1 MKKFHLVLIKPSH
14 YDDDGYVIQWWRS
27 SMPSNTLASMV
38 GLAQD
43 SNDRCVLGEKVDL
56 RIHAYDETNTRINV
70 PRLARL
76 IKRNRGFVGL
86 VGVQSNQYPHAMDL
100 AREFRKLDVPVAI
113 GGFHVSGTIAMLD
126 EMPTE
131 LKEALDLGITLF
143 AGEAE
148 HRLDEFLIDAYNGEL
163 KPLYN
168 FMDDLPD
175 ISDTPIPFLP
185 IERVKRS
192 TTTQTSF
199 DAGRGCPFEC
209 SFCTIINVQGRKS
222 RYRSGEDVANIVKR
236 NLSQGV
242 KRFFITDDNFAR
254 NRNWEEILEALISLK
269 EEVDIRFNLVIQVD
283 TLCHKIPNFIDKCVE
298 AGVKRVFI
306 GLENINPENL
316 KKVKK
321 RQNRITEYRTMVQAW
336 KNLGVFT
343 IAGYILGF
351 PNDTK
356 ESILHDIEILKR
368 EIPID
373 LLEFFYLT
381 PLPGS
386 EDHKNMVESGA
397 YLEPD
402 LNKYDLCHV
411 CCKHPKMSKEEW
423 EEAYMAAWES
433 YYSDEHSITL
443 LKRARATGVN
453 TGKMMAGITSFYGSI
468 AFEHVH
474 PLESG
479 FIRRKSRRQRRSG
492 FPRESI
498 LEFYPKYWASVFYKN
513 YQLLMRVA
521 KLHRV
526 RRALLKDPSSKD
538 YTDLALEKV
547 TDNEIAL
554 LELYNVTDSA
564 KAAAAKEMKRKA
576 RSERRRAVAE

>member
-1 MKKFHLVLIKPSH
+1 
-14 YDDDGYVIQWWRS
+14 
-27 SMPSNTLASMV
+27 MPSNTLASVV
-38 GLAQD
+38 GLAED
-43 SNDRCVLGEKVDL
+43 SNERCVLGKDVDF

-70 PRLARL
+70 RRIARL
-76 IKRNRGFVGL
+76 IRRKGGVVGL

-100 AREFRKLDVPVAI
+100 AREFRKLNVPVAI
-113 GGFHVSGTIAMLD
+113 GGFHVSGSIAMLD

-148 HRLDEFLIDAYNGEL
+148 HRLDEFLIDAYKGEL

-168 FMDDLPD
+168 FMNDLPD

-185 IERVKRS
+185 VERIKRTVS
-192 TTTQTSF
+192 GQTSF

-254 NRNWEEILEALISLK
+254 NRNWEEILDRLIGLR

-283 TLCHKIPNFIDKCVE
+283 TLCHKIPNFINKCVD

-306 GLENINPENL
+306 GLENINPDNL
-316 KKVKK
+316 KEVKK
-321 RQNRITEYRTMVQAW
+321 RQNRITEYRSMVQAW
-336 KNLGVFT
+336 KNQGVFT

-356 ESILHDIEILKR
+356 ESILHHIEILKR

-386 EDHKNMVESGA
+386 EDHKKMVESGA

-411 CCKHPKMSKEEW
+411 CSEHPTMSKEEW
-423 EEAYMAAWES
+423 EDAYTAAWEC

-453 TGKMMAGITSFYGSI
+453 LGKMVSGITSFYGSV

-474 PLESG
+474 PLECG
-479 FIRRKSRRQRRSG
+479 FMRRKSRRQRRSNL
-492 FPRESI
+492 PRESI
-498 LEFYPKYWASVFYKN
+498 LKFYPKYWGSVCNSN
-513 YQLLMRVA
+513 YQLLKRVA
-521 KLHRV
+521 KFHRV
-526 RRALLKDPSSKD
+526 RRALLKDPASKE
-538 YTDLALEKV
+538 YSDLSLEKV

-554 LELYNVTDSA
+554 LEMYTVTDAA
-564 KAAAAKEMKRKA
+564 KAAVEKEQKRRVRSA
-576 RSERRRAVAE
+576 RREALAE

>member
-27 SMPSNTLASMV
+27 SMPSNTLASVV
-38 GLAQD
+38 GLAED
-43 SNDRCVLGEKVDL
+43 SNERCVLGKDVDF

-70 PRLARL
+70 RRIARL
-76 IKRNRGFVGL
+76 IRRKGGVVGL

-100 AREFRKLDVPVAI
+100 AREFRKLNVPVAI
-113 GGFHVSGTIAMLD
+113 GGFHVSGSIAMLD

-148 HRLDEFLIDAYNGEL
+148 HRLDEFLIDAYKGEL

-168 FMDDLPD
+168 FMNDLPD

-185 IERVKRS
+185 VERIKRTVS
-192 TTTQTSF
+192 GQTSF

-254 NRNWEEILEALISLK
+254 NRNWEEILDRLIGLR

-283 TLCHKIPNFIDKCVE
+283 TLCHKIPNFINKCVD

-306 GLENINPENL
+306 GLENINPDNL
-316 KKVKK
+316 KEVKK
-321 RQNRITEYRTMVQAW
+321 RQNRITEYRSMVQAW
-336 KNLGVFT
+336 KNQGVFT

-356 ESILHDIEILKR
+356 ESILHHIEILKR

-386 EDHKNMVESGA
+386 EDHKKMVESGA

-411 CCKHPKMSKEEW
+411 CSEHPTMSKEEW
-423 EEAYMAAWES
+423 EDAYTAAWEC

-453 TGKMMAGITSFYGSI
+453 LGKMVSGITSFYGSV

-474 PLESG
+474 PLECG
-479 FIRRKSRRQRRSG
+479 FMRRKSRRQRRSNL
-492 FPRESI
+492 PRESI
-498 LEFYPKYWASVFYKN
+498 LKFYPKYWGSVCNSN
-513 YQLLMRVA
+513 YQLLKRVA
-521 KLHRV
+521 KFHRV
-526 RRALLKDPSSKD
+526 RRALLKDPSSKE
-538 YTDLALEKV
+538 YSDLSLEKV

-554 LELYNVTDSA
+554 LEMYTVTDAA
-564 KAAAAKEMKRKA
+564 KAAVEKEIKRRVRSA
-576 RSERRRAVAE
+576 RREALAE

>member
-27 SMPSNTLASMV
+27 VMPSNTLASV
-38 GLAQD
+38 LGLAED
-43 SNDRCVLGEKVDL
+43 ANERCILGEDVIL
-56 RIHAYDETNTRINV
+56 RIHAYDETNSKVNVRRI
-70 PRLARL
+70 ARL
-76 IKRNRGFVGL
+76 IKRNCGVVGL

-100 AREFRKLDVPVAI
+100 AREFRKLDIPVAI

-126 EMPTE
+126 EMPAE

-148 HRLDEFLIDAYNGEL
+148 HRLDEFLIDAYKGEL
-163 KPLYN
+163 KPLYD

-175 ISDTPIPFLP
+175 ITDTPIPFLP
-185 IERVKRS
+185 LERIRR
-192 TTTQTSF
+192 TGGQASF

-222 RYRSGEDVANIVKR
+222 RYRSGEDVAQIVKR

-254 NRNWEEILEALISLK
+254 NRNWEEILDRLISLK
-269 EEVDIRFNLVIQVD
+269 EEVDIRFNLFIQVD

-316 KKVKK
+316 KEVKK
-321 RQNRITEYRTMVQAW
+321 RQNRITEYRTMIQAW
-336 KNLGVFT
+336 KNQGVFT
-343 IAGYILGF
+343 VAGYILGF

-356 ESILHDIEILKR
+356 ESILRHIEILKR
-368 EIPID
+368 ELPID
-373 LLEFFYLT
+373 LVEFFYLT

-386 EDHKNMVESGA
+386 EDHKKLLEAGA
-397 YLEPD
+397 YLDPD
-402 LNKYDLCHV
+402 LNKYDLCHA
-411 CCKHPKMSKEEW
+411 CSEHPRMSKQEW
-423 EEAYMAAWES
+423 EEAYAAAWET
-433 YYSDEHSITL
+433 YYSEEHCVTL

-453 TGKMMAGITSFYGSI
+453 LGKVMSGVTSFYGSVMWQ
-468 AFEHVH
+468 HVH

-479 FIRRKSRRQRRSG
+479 ILRRKSRRQRRSEL
-492 FPRESI
+492 PRESI
-498 LEFYPKYWASVFYKN
+498 LKFYPKYWGELFYSN
-513 YQLLMRVA
+513 YRLIKRA
-521 KLHRV
+521 IKFHRV
-526 RRALLKDPSSKD
+526 RLALMKDPSTKEYS
-538 YTDLALEKV
+538 DLSLEKV
-547 TDNEIAL
+547 TDNEIVL
-554 LELYNVTDSA
+554 LEMYTVTDSA
-564 KAAAAKEMKRKA
+564 KAAAEKELKR
-576 RSERRRAVAE
+576 RTRAAHRHAAVE

>member
-1 MKKFHLVLIKPSH
+1 ASV
-14 YDDDGYVIQWWRS
+14 VA
-27 SMPSNTLASMV
+27 LAE
-38 GLAQD
+38 D
-43 SNDRCVLGEKVDL
+43 SNERRVLGEEVNCV
-56 RIHAYDETNTRINV
+56 IHAYDETNTSINV
-70 PRLARL
+70 APIARM
-76 IKRNRGFVGL
+76 IKRQRGVVGL
-86 VGVQSNQYPHAMDL
+86 VGVQSNQYPRAMDL

-131 LKEALDLGITLF
+131 LKEALDLGISLF

-148 HRLDEFLIDAYNGEL
+148 HRLDEFLIDAYKGEL

-185 IERVKRS
+185 VERVRRTAS
-192 TTTQTSF
+192 GQSSF

-209 SFCTIINVQGRKS
+209 SFCTIINVQGRQS
-222 RYRSGEDVANIVKR
+222 RYRTGEDVANIVKR

-254 NRNWEEILEALISLK
+254 NRNWEEILDRLIELK

-283 TLCHKIPNFIDKCVE
+283 TLCHKIPRFIDKCVA
-298 AGVKRVFI
+298 AGVKRTFI
-306 GLENINPENL
+306 GLENINPDNL
-316 KKVKK
+316 KEVKK
-321 RQNRITEYRTMVQAW
+321 RQNRITEYRSMVQAW
-336 KNLGVFT
+336 KNQGVFT

-351 PNDTK
+351 PGDTK
-356 ESILHDIEILKR
+356 ESILHHIEILKR

-386 EDHKNMVESGA
+386 EDHKKMVESGA
-397 YLEPD
+397 HLEPD

-411 CCKHPKMSKEEW
+411 CCEHPRMSKKEW
-423 EEAYMAAWES
+423 EESYTAAWES
-433 YYSDEHSITL
+433 FYSDEHGVTL

-453 TGKMMAGITSFYGSI
+453 LGKLVSGITSFYGSVTW
-468 AFEHVH
+468 EHVH
-474 PLESG
+474 PLECG
-479 FIRRKSRRQRRSG
+479 FLRRKSRRQRRPG
-492 FPRESI
+492 LPRESI
-498 LEFYPKYWASVFYKN
+498 LKFYPEYWRSVYHSN
-513 YQLLMRVA
+513 YQLLKRVA

-526 RRALLKDPSSKD
+526 RRALIKDSSSRD
-538 YTDLALEKV
+538 YTDLSLEKV
-547 TDNEIAL
+547 SDNEIAL
-554 LELYNVTDSA
+554 LEMYTVTDAA
-564 KAAAAKEMKRKA
+564 KAAADKELKRRARSARRKA
-576 RSERRRAVAE
+576 AAEY

>member
-27 SMPSNTLASMV
+27 VMPSNTLASV
-38 GLAQD
+38 LGLAED
-43 SNDRCVLGEKVDL
+43 ANERCILGEDVIL
-56 RIHAYDETNTRINV
+56 RIHAYDETNSKVNVRRI
-70 PRLARL
+70 ARL
-76 IKRNRGFVGL
+76 IKRNCGVVGL

-126 EMPTE
+126 EMPAE

-148 HRLDEFLIDAYNGEL
+148 HRLDEFLIDAYKGEL
-163 KPLYN
+163 KPLYD

-175 ISDTPIPFLP
+175 ITDTPIPFLP
-185 IERVKRS
+185 LERIRR
-192 TTTQTSF
+192 TGGQASF

-222 RYRSGEDVANIVKR
+222 RYRSGEDVAQIVKR

-254 NRNWEEILEALISLK
+254 NRNWEEILDRLISLK
-269 EEVDIRFNLVIQVD
+269 EEVDIRFNLFIQVD

-316 KKVKK
+316 KEVKK
-321 RQNRITEYRTMVQAW
+321 RQNRITEYRTMIQAW
-336 KNLGVFT
+336 KNQGVFT
-343 IAGYILGF
+343 VAGYILGF

-356 ESILHDIEILKR
+356 ESILRHIEILKR
-368 EIPID
+368 ELPID
-373 LLEFFYLT
+373 LVEFFYLT

-386 EDHKNMVESGA
+386 EDHKKMLEAGA
-397 YLEPD
+397 YLDPD
-402 LNKYDLCHV
+402 LNKYDLCHA
-411 CCKHPKMSKEEW
+411 CSEHPRMSKQEW
-423 EEAYMAAWES
+423 EEAYAAAWET
-433 YYSDEHSITL
+433 YYSEEHCVTL

-453 TGKMMAGITSFYGSI
+453 LGKVMSGVTSFYGSVMWQ
-468 AFEHVH
+468 HVH

-479 FIRRKSRRQRRSG
+479 ILRRKSRRQRRSEL
-492 FPRESI
+492 PRESI
-498 LEFYPKYWASVFYKN
+498 LKFYPKYWGELFYSN
-513 YQLLMRVA
+513 YRLIKRA
-521 KLHRV
+521 IKFHRV
-526 RRALLKDPSSKD
+526 RLALMKDPSTKEYS
-538 YTDLALEKV
+538 DLSLEKV
-547 TDNEIAL
+547 TDNEIVL
-554 LELYNVTDSA
+554 LEMYTVTDSA
-564 KAAAAKEMKRKA
+564 KAAAEKELKR
-576 RSERRRAVAE
+576 RTRAAHRHAAVE

>member
-27 SMPSNTLASMV
+27 SMPSNTLASVV
-38 GLAQD
+38 GLAED
-43 SNDRCVLGEKVDL
+43 SNERCVLGEDVDF

-70 PRLARL
+70 RRIARL
-76 IKRNRGFVGL
+76 IKRQGGIVGL

-148 HRLDEFLIDAYNGEL
+148 HRLDEFLIDAYKGEL

-185 IERVKRS
+185 VERIKRTAS
-192 TTTQTSF
+192 GQTSF

-222 RYRSGEDVANIVKR
+222 RYRTGEDVANIVKR

-254 NRNWEEILEALISLK
+254 NRNWEEILDRLIRLK

-283 TLCHKIPNFIDKCVE
+283 TLCHKIPNFVDKCVD

-316 KKVKK
+316 KEVKK
-321 RQNRITEYRTMVQAW
+321 RQNRITEYRSMVQAW
-336 KNLGVFT
+336 KNQGVFT

-356 ESILHDIEILKR
+356 ESILHHIEILKR

-386 EDHKNMVESGA
+386 EDHKKMVESGA

-411 CCKHPKMSKEEW
+411 CSEHPTMSKEEW
-423 EEAYMAAWES
+423 EDAYTAAWES
-433 YYSDEHSITL
+433 YYSDEHGITL

-453 TGKMMAGITSFYGSI
+453 LGKMVSGITSFYGSV
-468 AFEHVH
+468 AWEHVH
-474 PLESG
+474 PLECG
-479 FIRRKSRRQRRSG
+479 FMRRKSRHQRRSDL
-492 FPRESI
+492 PKESI
-498 LEFYPKYWASVFYKN
+498 LKFYPKYWGAVCNSN
-513 YQLLMRVA
+513 YQLLKRVA
-521 KLHRV
+521 KFHLV
-526 RRALLKDPSSKD
+526 RRALLKDPSSKE
-538 YTDLALEKV
+538 YSDLSLEKV

-554 LELYNVTDSA
+554 LEMYSVTDAA
-564 KAAAAKEMKRKA
+564 KAAVAKEQKRRA
-576 RSERRRAVAE
+576 RSARREALAE

>member
-27 SMPSNTLASMV
+27 VMPSNTLASV
-38 GLAQD
+38 LGLAED
-43 SNDRCVLGEKVDL
+43 ANERCILGEDVIL
-56 RIHAYDETNTRINV
+56 RIHAYDETNSKVNVRRI
-70 PRLARL
+70 ARL
-76 IKRNRGFVGL
+76 IKRNCGVVGL

-126 EMPTE
+126 EMPAE

-148 HRLDEFLIDAYNGEL
+148 HRLDEFLIDAYKGEL
-163 KPLYN
+163 KPLYD

-175 ISDTPIPFLP
+175 ITDTPIPFLP
-185 IERVKRS
+185 LERIRR
-192 TTTQTSF
+192 TGGQASF

-222 RYRSGEDVANIVKR
+222 RYRSGEDVAQIVKR

-254 NRNWEEILEALISLK
+254 NRNWEEILDRLISLK
-269 EEVDIRFNLVIQVD
+269 EEVDIRFNLFIQVD

-316 KKVKK
+316 KEVKK
-321 RQNRITEYRTMVQAW
+321 RQNRITEYRTMIQAW
-336 KNLGVFT
+336 KNQGVFT
-343 IAGYILGF
+343 VAGYILGF

-356 ESILHDIEILKR
+356 ESILRHIEILKR
-368 EIPID
+368 ELPID
-373 LLEFFYLT
+373 LVEFFYLT

-386 EDHKNMVESGA
+386 EDHKKLLEAGA
-397 YLEPD
+397 YLDPD
-402 LNKYDLCHV
+402 LNKYDLCHA
-411 CCKHPKMSKEEW
+411 CSEHPRMSKQEW
-423 EEAYMAAWES
+423 EEAYAAAWET
-433 YYSDEHSITL
+433 YYSEEHCVTL

-453 TGKMMAGITSFYGSI
+453 LGKVMSGVTSFYGSVMWQ
-468 AFEHVH
+468 HVH

-479 FIRRKSRRQRRSG
+479 ILRRKSRRQRRSEL
-492 FPRESI
+492 PRESI
-498 LEFYPKYWASVFYKN
+498 LKFYPKYWGELFYSN
-513 YQLLMRVA
+513 YRLIKRA
-521 KLHRV
+521 IKFHRV
-526 RRALLKDPSSKD
+526 RLALMKDPSTKEYS
-538 YTDLALEKV
+538 DLSLEKV
-547 TDNEIAL
+547 TDNEIVL
-554 LELYNVTDSA
+554 LEMYTVTDSA
-564 KAAAAKEMKRKA
+564 KAAAEKELKR
-576 RSERRRAVAE
+576 RTRAAHRHAAVE

>member
-27 SMPSNTLASMV
+27 VMPSNTLASV
-38 GLAQD
+38 LGLAED
-43 SNDRCVLGEKVDL
+43 ANERCIFGEDVIL
-56 RIHAYDETNTRINV
+56 RIHAYDETNSKVNVRRI
-70 PRLARL
+70 ARL
-76 IKRNRGFVGL
+76 IKRNCGVVGL

-126 EMPTE
+126 EMPAE

-148 HRLDEFLIDAYNGEL
+148 HRLDEFLIDAYKGEL
-163 KPLYN
+163 KPLYD

-175 ISDTPIPFLP
+175 ITDTPIPFLP
-185 IERVKRS
+185 LERIRR
-192 TTTQTSF
+192 TGGQASF

-222 RYRSGEDVANIVKR
+222 RYRSGEDVAQIVKR

-254 NRNWEEILEALISLK
+254 NRNWEEILDRLISLK
-269 EEVDIRFNLVIQVD
+269 EEVDIRFNLFIQVD

-316 KKVKK
+316 KEVKK
-321 RQNRITEYRTMVQAW
+321 RQNRITEYRTMIQAW
-336 KNLGVFT
+336 KNQGVFT
-343 IAGYILGF
+343 VAGYILGF

-356 ESILHDIEILKR
+356 ESILRHIEILKR
-368 EIPID
+368 ELPID
-373 LLEFFYLT
+373 LVEFFYLT

-386 EDHKNMVESGA
+386 EDHKKLLEAGA
-397 YLEPD
+397 YLDPD
-402 LNKYDLCHV
+402 LNKYDLCHA
-411 CCKHPKMSKEEW
+411 CSEHPRMSKQEW
-423 EEAYMAAWES
+423 EEAYAAAWET
-433 YYSDEHSITL
+433 YYSEEHCVTL

-453 TGKMMAGITSFYGSI
+453 LGKVMSGVTSFYGSVMWQ
-468 AFEHVH
+468 HVH

-479 FIRRKSRRQRRSG
+479 ILRRKSRRQRRSEL
-492 FPRESI
+492 PRESI
-498 LEFYPKYWASVFYKN
+498 LKFYPKYWGELFYSN
-513 YQLLMRVA
+513 YRLIKRA
-521 KLHRV
+521 IKFHRV
-526 RRALLKDPSSKD
+526 RLALMKDPSTKEYS
-538 YTDLALEKV
+538 DLSLEKV
-547 TDNEIAL
+547 TDNEIVL
-554 LELYNVTDSA
+554 LEMYTVTDSA
-564 KAAAAKEMKRKA
+564 KAAAEKELKR
-576 RSERRRAVAE
+576 RTRAAHRHAAVE

>member
-27 SMPSNTLASMV
+27 SMPSNTLASVV
-38 GLAQD
+38 GLADD
-43 SNDRCVLGEKVDL
+43 SKERGVLGDNVDL
-56 RIHAYDETNTRINV
+56 RIHAFDETNTRINV
-70 PRLARL
+70 RRIARM
-76 IKRNRGFVGL
+76 IKRNSGVVGL

-100 AREFRKLDVPVAI
+100 AREFRKLDIPVAI

-148 HRLDEFLIDAYNGEL
+148 HRLDEFLIDALAGEL
-163 KPLYN
+163 QPLYN

-185 IERVKRS
+185 VERVKRTAS
-192 TTTQTSF
+192 GQSSF

-209 SFCTIINVQGRKS
+209 SFCTIINVQGRQS
-222 RYRSGEDVANIVKR
+222 RYRSGEDIANIVKR

-254 NRNWEEILEALISLK
+254 NRNWEEILDRLINLR
-269 EEVDIRFNLVIQVD
+269 EELDIRFNLVIQVD
-283 TLCHKIPNFIDKCVE
+283 TLCHKIPNFIDKCVQ

-316 KKVKK
+316 KEVKK

-336 KNLGVFT
+336 KNQGVFT

-356 ESILHDIEILKR
+356 ESILHHIEILKR

-386 EDHKNMVESGA
+386 EDHKKMVESGA

-411 CCKHPKMSKEEW
+411 CSEHPRMSKEEW
-423 EEAYMAAWES
+423 EEAYTAAWET
-433 YYSDEHSITL
+433 YYDDEHSITL
-443 LKRARATGVN
+443 LKRGRAKGVN
-453 TGKMMAGITSFYGSI
+453 LGKLVSGLTSFYGSV
-468 AFEHVH
+468 AWEHVH
-474 PLESG
+474 PLECG
-479 FIRRKSRRQRRSG
+479 FMRRKYRHQRRPG
-492 FPRESI
+492 LPTESI
-498 LEFYPKYWASVFYKN
+498 LEFYPKYWRSVFNSN
-513 YQLLMRVA
+513 YQLIKRVA

-526 RRALLKDPSSKD
+526 RKTLVKDPSSVE
-538 YTDLALEKV
+538 YSDLSLEKV
-547 TDNEIAL
+547 ADNEIAL
-554 LELYNVTDSA
+554 LEMFTVTDA
-564 KAAAAKEMKRKA
+564 ARAAADKEQKRRA
-576 RSERRRAVAE
+576 RSARRQAMSE

>member
-27 SMPSNTLASMV
+27 VMPSNTLASV
-38 GLAQD
+38 LGLAED
-43 SNDRCVLGEKVDL
+43 ANERCILGEDVIL
-56 RIHAYDETNTRINV
+56 RIHAYDETNSKVNVRRI
-70 PRLARL
+70 ARL
-76 IKRNRGFVGL
+76 IKRNCGVVGL

-126 EMPTE
+126 EMPVE

-148 HRLDEFLIDAYNGEL
+148 HRLDEFLIDAYKGEL
-163 KPLYN
+163 KPLYD

-175 ISDTPIPFLP
+175 ITDTPIPFLP
-185 IERVKRS
+185 LERIRR
-192 TTTQTSF
+192 TGGQASF

-222 RYRSGEDVANIVKR
+222 RYRSGEDVAQIVKR

-254 NRNWEEILEALISLK
+254 NRNWEEIMDRLISLK
-269 EEVDIRFNLVIQVD
+269 EEVDIRFNLFIQVD
-283 TLCHKIPNFIDKCVE
+283 TLCHKIPHFVDKCVQ

-316 KKVKK
+316 KEVKK
-321 RQNRITEYRTMVQAW
+321 RQNRITEYRTMIQAW
-336 KNLGVFT
+336 KNQGVFT
-343 IAGYILGF
+343 VAGYILGF

-356 ESILHDIEILKR
+356 ESILRHIEILKR
-368 EIPID
+368 ELPID
-373 LLEFFYLT
+373 LVEFFYLT

-386 EDHKNMVESGA
+386 EDHKKMLEAGA
-397 YLEPD
+397 YLDPD
-402 LNKYDLCHV
+402 LNKYDLCHA
-411 CCKHPKMSKEEW
+411 CSEHPRMSKQEW
-423 EEAYMAAWES
+423 EEAYAAAWET
-433 YYSDEHSITL
+433 YYSEEHCVTL

-453 TGKMMAGITSFYGSI
+453 LGKVMSGVTSFYGSVMWQ
-468 AFEHVH
+468 HVH

-479 FIRRKSRRQRRSG
+479 ILRRKSRRQRRSEL
-492 FPRESI
+492 PRESI
-498 LEFYPKYWASVFYKN
+498 LKFYPKYWGELFYSN
-513 YQLLMRVA
+513 YRLIKRA
-521 KLHRV
+521 IKFHRV
-526 RRALLKDPSSKD
+526 RLALMKDPSTKEYS
-538 YTDLALEKV
+538 DLSLEKV

-554 LELYNVTDSA
+554 LEMYTVTDSA
-564 KAAAAKEMKRKA
+564 KAAAKKEQKR
-576 RSERRRAVAE
+576 RTRAAHRHAAVE